1 VLTARRNRHR
11 SPWMHGSDCK
21 TISTTVQ
28 KIAGS
33 KRLQILSPSF
43 SRDPT
48 TKEIIGESSIFL
60 AFR

>member
-1 VLTARRNRHR
+1 
-11 SPWMHGSDCK
+11 MHGSDCK
-21 TISTTVQ
+21 TSSTMVQ

-48 TKEIIGESSIFL
+48 TKEMIGESSIFL